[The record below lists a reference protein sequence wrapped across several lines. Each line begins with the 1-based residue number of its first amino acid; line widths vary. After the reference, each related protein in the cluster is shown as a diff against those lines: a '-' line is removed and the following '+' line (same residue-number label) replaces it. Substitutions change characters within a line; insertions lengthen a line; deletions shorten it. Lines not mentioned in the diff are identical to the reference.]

1 MRYVRYILNKDLFQK
16 PRLGV
21 EVEEGVFDLNSAY
34 KSWLIKYESASSS
47 AAEHLANSL
56 FPGNI
61 VEFLQF
67 GNISINAVYKLMNG
81 DFDKENYIFSETDI
95 TLLSPIVN
103 PPHLRDFISFEDH
116 ISNARKRRSS
126 QIPEKWYEI
135 PAYYKG
141 GTSTIIGPDDDVV
154 WPNYSEFVDYELEIA
169 CIIGKPGKNIK
180 KEKAEDYIFGY
191 TILNDFSARD
201 IQFAEMSIGLGP
213 AKGKD
218 FATAL
223 GPCIVT
229 KEALT
234 DPYNLTMKA
243 YVNGEQWSEGSSS
256 TIYRTF
262 AEMIEYASQSEMLLP
277 GDILGSGTVGL
288 GCGLELGKKLKPND
302 IVELEIEGIGKL
314 KNTIIKQ

>member
-1 MRYVRYILNKDLFQK
+1 MRYVRYIVDKDFFQK

-21 EVEEGVFDLNSAY
+21 EVEGGVLDLNSAY
-34 KSWLIKYESASSS
+34 KDWLIQYESVTEN
-47 AAEHLANSL
+47 AAEHLANSV

-61 VEFLQF
+61 VEFLQY
-67 GNISINAVYKLMNG
+67 GDLSLNAVNNVLNE
-81 DFDKENYIFSETDI
+81 DFDKEKYIFSKSTV

-103 PPHLRDFISFEDH
+103 PPHLRDFISFEEH
-116 ISNARKRRSS
+116 ISNARKRRGL
-126 QIPEKWYEI
+126 QMPEKWYDI
-135 PAYYKG
+135 PAYYKI
-141 GTSTIIGPDDDVV
+141 GTSTIIGPDDDVK
-154 WPNYSEFVDYELEIA
+154 WPSYTEFVDYELEIA
-169 CIIGKPGKNIK
+169 CIIGKSGKNIK
-180 KEKAEDYIFGY
+180 KEEAGDYIFGY

-201 IQFAEMSIGLGP
+201 IQADEMSIGLGP

-229 KEALT
+229 KDELS

-243 YVNGEQWSEGSSS
+243 YVNGEKWSEGSSS

-262 AEMIEYASQSEMLLP
+262 AEMIEYVSQNETLLP

-302 IVELEIEGIGKL
+302 VVELEIEGIGKL
-314 KNTIIKQ
+314 KNTIVK